1 MSGIKNSRRFAD
13 VPLSLAPISGIPSRL
28 NEFNNEVP
36 YTEYIMRSQLLFGA
50 SPLTSTGIMSGT
62 PAVNVTTTA
71 LPFDESDSMICTNE
85 PPFAVGVGVKVSLK
99 AVLIALMAMLVRS

>member
-1 MSGIKNSRRFAD
+1 
-13 VPLSLAPISGIPSRL
+13 
-28 NEFNNEVP
+28 
-36 YTEYIMRSQLLFGA
+36 
-50 SPLTSTGIMSGT
+50 MSGT
-62 PAVNVTTTA
+62 PAVNVTTAA